1 MLKRS
6 ALFGLVKHARYSV
19 TAVVAATI
27 LYTQS
32 PHVLWCTAGGL
43 SCSLLARV
51 LKGIIKQPRPAVVTE
66 IEEEQRDGKWVE
78 TNISEHIQGSA
89 AAATAAAA
97 SSSVLSSPNKRHHGK
112 RRVIKKVFASSIHGM
127 PSSHTQTT
135 TFFATYFYTAL
146 GYRWYAGEEHQHTTL
161 LAVLCVFVNVFCLT
175 TAWSRVHLN
184 RHTPAQVC
192 VGWCIGTVYA
202 AMWFVLWQFYGV
214 GQFGNSLFRSLG
226 L

>member
-1 MLKRS
+1 MRKRS

-78 TNISEHIQGSA
+78 TKITEHIQGS
-89 AAATAAAA
+89 TAG
-97 SSSVLSSPNKRHHGK
+97 SSNPQPHKHHHSK

-135 TFFATYFYTAL
+135 TFFATYFYVAL
-146 GYRWYAGEEHQHTTL
+146 GYRWYAGEEHRHTTL
-161 LAVLCVFVNVFCLT
+161 LTVLCALVNAFCLT

-214 GQFGNSLFRSLG
+214 KEVGNSVFRSLG